1 MKFPVID
8 FIDIIVDD
16 LKNNNI
22 KIESE
27 YSVIGILNKQKFF
40 KNTILPEIS
49 IEEYAQIIFGVF
61 FKAKNNYSNEQLEKI
76 FTDITFYIWC
86 DTSYADNKL
95 DSCDE
100 CYGNGSI
107 TCDMCDR
114 DGVVECSECKG
125 IGSVTDDE
133 GNTDDCYDCNGNGNN
148 PCNYCDGEGEVFCN
162 NCDGDGE
169 IQGDE
174 YFDYSLHLMAAI
186 TNKSEYNVLRKYEA
200 YNDSDTIEIINDFKY
215 TVDLYEYSSSLE
227 EGDSL
232 FNSREIRSQSNY
244 FFGLLD
250 DNRKNSKYS
259 NFRIGTIEEYV

>member
-16 LKNNNI
+16 LKSNNI

-86 DTSYADNKL
+86 ETHYIATKSE
-95 DSCDE
+95 SCDE
-100 CYGNGSI
+100 CYSNGST
-107 TCDMCDR
+107 TCDMCDGSGQKTCSDC
-114 DGVVECSECKG
+114 DGSG
-125 IGSVTDDE
+125 QVTDED
-133 GNTDDCYDCNGNGNN
+133 GNFEECYDCDGSGTVS
-148 PCNYCDGEGEVFCN
+148 CNYCDGEGDVYCH
-162 NCDGDGE
+162 NCDGGGVVT
-169 IQGDE
+169 GDE

-186 TNKSEYNVLRKYEA
+186 TNKSEYNVLRKYKA

>member
-16 LKNNNI
+16 LKSNNI
-22 KIESE
+22 KIESQ
-27 YSVIGILNKQKFF
+27 YGVIGILNKQKFF

-86 DTSYADNKL
+86 DTSYMDSKL
-95 DSCDE
+95 DTCDV
-100 CYGNGSI
+100 CYGSGSN
-107 TCDMCDR
+107 TCDMCDGSGAQTCSDC
-114 DGVVECSECKG
+114 DGSG
-125 IGSVTDDE
+125 QVTDENDNLDE
-133 GNTDDCYDCNGNGNN
+133 CYDCDGSGTVG
-148 PCNYCDGEGEVFCN
+148 CNYCDGEGEVFCN
-162 NCDGDGE
+162 NCGGDGE

-186 TNKSEYNVLRKYEA
+186 TNKSEYNVLRKYET
-200 YNDSDTIEIINDFKY
+200 YNDSNTIEIINDFKY
-215 TVDLYEYSSSLE
+215 TVSLYEYSSSLE

-232 FNSREIRSQSNY
+232 FNSREIRNQSNY